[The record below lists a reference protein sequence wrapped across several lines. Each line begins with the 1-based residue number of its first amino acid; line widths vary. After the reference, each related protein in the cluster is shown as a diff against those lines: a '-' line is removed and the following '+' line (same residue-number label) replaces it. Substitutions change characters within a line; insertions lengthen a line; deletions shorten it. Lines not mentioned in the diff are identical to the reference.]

1 MGYRCFDY
9 STIGKHDNFKRAGY
23 PTEKKCDKIIKRF
36 QVISIHRKQVYV
48 KKMDKK
54 QTVSATLAL
63 WLLPLQI
70 IFLIV
75 SYFLIEEVFVVM
87 MVLVGASLLG
97 VLLGLIGLIVALIRK
112 NRKKRGAV
120 WSIALHLLI
129 IFLVVLAFVIIMSSG
144 N

>member
-1 MGYRCFDY
+1 MY
-9 STIGKHDNFKRAGY
+9 
-23 PTEKKCDKIIKRF
+23 
-36 QVISIHRKQVYV
+36 
-48 KKMDKK
+48 KK
-54 QTVSATLAL
+54 QTVTATLAL

-70 IFLIV
+70 IYLIV
-75 SYFLIEEVFVVM
+75 GYFLIEEVSVIM

-129 IFLVVLAFVIIMSSG
+129 IFLVVLTFVIIMSSG
-144 N
+144 I